1 MAETKSLAQTDLIGM
16 AKVRELVETIIY
28 TGSLKD
34 YSPVSMGIIAVPESG
49 KTSIAL
55 AKSCKTVTPLT
66 DVTGRGIQKLCLT
79 RPEVTH
85 FVLND
90 LLAVSAKKAH
100 VMQATIVMLN
110 AMMEEGIRATAY
122 PDGVQV
128 FEDGKR
134 AVILCMTPVMATDQ
148 RSWWNR
154 TGFSSRLFPFCFE
167 HGADLEIK
175 IHAAIRMERARDT
188 WVNGKRVELLTPIKM
203 RVQIKQPYSA
213 RIEAMAKELGERF
226 KEHGYRRHNQLR
238 AIACAHALRRSW
250 KSKQVDKADIEFLE
264 WLLPFASYHIAT
276 PL

>member
-1 MAETKSLAQTDLIGM
+1 VTEKQGSSSELIGM
-16 AKVRELVETIIY
+16 NKVKELVETIIY
-28 TGSLKD
+28 TGSLRD

-55 AKSCKTVTPLT
+55 SKTCKTVTPLT

-85 FVLND
+85 FILND

-122 PDGVQV
+122 PDGVQH

-167 HGADLEIK
+167 HGGDLEIK
-175 IHAAIRMERARDT
+175 IHSAIRLEKARDS
-188 WVNGKRVELLTPIKM
+188 WVGGKKLELLLPVKM
-203 RVQIKQPYSA
+203 KMQIREPHAST
-213 RIEAMAKELGERF
+213 IEMMAKELGIRF

-250 KSKQVDKADIEFLE
+250 KAKHIDKSDIQFLE
-264 WLLPFASYHIAT
+264 WMLPYASYHEPT

>member
-1 MAETKSLAQTDLIGM
+1 MAEIKSLAQTDLIGM
-16 AKVRELVETIIY
+16 GKVKELVETIIY

-34 YSPVSMGIIAVPESG
+34 YSPVSLGIIAVPESG

-55 AKSCKTVTPLT
+55 AKTCKTVTPLT

-122 PDGVQV
+122 PDGVQH

-167 HGADLEIK
+167 HGEDLEIK
-175 IHAAIRMERARDT
+175 IHAAIRTEKARDT
-188 WVNGKRVELLTPIKM
+188 WVNGKRTELLMPVKM
-203 RVQIKQPYSA
+203 RIQIKNPHSTAIELMA
-213 RIEAMAKELGERF
+213 RKLGERF

-250 KSKQVDKADIEFLE
+250 KTKQVEKSDVDFLE
-264 WLLPFASYHIAT
+264 WLVSFASYHIAS